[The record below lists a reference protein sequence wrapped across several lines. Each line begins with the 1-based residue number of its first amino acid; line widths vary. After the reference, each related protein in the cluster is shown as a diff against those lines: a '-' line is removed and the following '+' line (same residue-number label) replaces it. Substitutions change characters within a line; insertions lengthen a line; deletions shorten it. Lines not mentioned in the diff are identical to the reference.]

1 MWIIDLGYFTKMA
14 KYSMYII
21 FQNLQYYHSTKKSKK
36 RALIIIFVEIRNMI
50 GLVHFS
56 KPTVRTN
63 MHLYSHQFGKPSEEL
78 VHPRT

>member
-1 MWIIDLGYFTKMA
+1 MWIIDLGYFTK
-14 KYSMYII
+14 I
-21 FQNLQYYHSTKKSKK
+21 QYVHNISKPSSTKKSKK
-36 RALIIIFVEIRNMI
+36 RALVIIFVEIRNMI

-56 KPTVRTN
+56 NPTVRTN